1 MKEPDMRPD
10 LVEWQWK
17 GYKDFHGSRLN
28 LLIHIIAVPA
38 FILATVNVV
47 WALLHAQ
54 WFFASFG
61 LGSMMI
67 AFMAQAVGHA
77 AEKNPAIPFDGPLD
91 AISRIFV
98 EQFFNFPRFVVS
110 GGWLKAFRAAPEE
123 PGSPV

>member
-1 MKEPDMRPD
+1 MRRD
-10 LVEWQWK
+10 LVQWQWEA
-17 GYKDFHGSRLN
+17 YKNYHGSKLN

-54 WFFASFG
+54 WYFASFG

-67 AFMAQAVGHA
+67 AFMAQTVGHA
-77 AEKNPAIPFDGPLD
+77 SEKSPPVPFDGFVD
-91 AISRIFV
+91 AVTRIFV

-110 GGWLKAFRAAPEE
+110 GGWWRAFRAVEHE
-123 PGSPV
+123 SL